1 MGNINQGDA
10 LLFQHP
16 HHFKKFIYLLHG
28 QGGGGLIQN
37 NYLRI
42 VGNCL
47 GDLTH
52 LPLGDRHIPHRLG
65 QIDGHAKLAE
75 QLGRLFLHAALI
87 HDPHGVGGVASQEQ
101 IVDDIPLQ
109 ALVKLLVNHG
119 DSIFQGIFWSGKADF
134 FSI

>member
-1 MGNINQGDA
+1 MPCS
-10 LLFQHP
+10 FQHP

-47 GDLTH
+47 GDSHTSAAWET
-52 LPLGDRHIPHRLG
+52 DIFRIRLG
-65 QIDGHAKLAE
+65 QVDGSCQACGTARPPFSFMLPSSTPCPMD
-75 QLGRLFLHAALI
+75 GWW
-87 HDPHGVGGVASQEQ
+87 VASQEQ

-119 DSIFQGIFWSGKADF
+119 DSIFPGHLLVRKS
-134 FSI
+134 